1 MSKRSTREEWR
12 ARIAACERSG
22 LTQREFAARNGLNA
36 GTLSWWKW
44 RLRADGA
51 IGNEAEPAPSKA
63 TAEGM
68 ADEDDDGGTEVL
80 EFVELAPVQRG
91 EESDHRLE
99 VVVGAASVLVPNGFD
114 ANTLRRVLDVL
125 EVC

>member
-44 RLRADGA
+44 RLRADGELGDA
-51 IGNEAEPAPSKA
+51 AEVVRSK
-63 TAEGM
+63 TTPRRM
-68 ADEDDDGGTEVL
+68 AAADDDGGTEVL
-80 EFVELAPVQRG
+80 EFVELAPVESR
-91 EESDHRLE
+91 EESDHRLV
-99 VVVGAASVLVPNGFD
+99 VVVGGASVLVPSGFD
-114 ANTLRRVLDVL
+114 ATTLRRVLDVL

>member
-44 RLRADGA
+44 RLRADGDL
-51 IGNEAEPAPSKA
+51 GNDKEVVRSKA
-63 TAEGM
+63 VPKRM
-68 ADEDDDGGTEVL
+68 AAADDDGGTEVL
-80 EFVELAPVQRG
+80 EFVELAPV
-91 EESDHRLE
+91 ESHEAAVRLE
-99 VVVGAASVLVPNGFD
+99 VVVGSVSVMVPRGFD
-114 ANTLRRVLDVL
+114 ASTLRGVLDVL